1 MAESRGV
8 TLVVINSQ
16 LLQAGLSATHKFSV
30 EGGSIG
36 GSVEADWQLQDDKNS
51 VHSLHC
57 NIFFT
62 DTFFCLND
70 NCGITYINDASM
82 PIGRNKVVKLNEKDV
97 LNIGVYQ
104 IRVHFDDK
112 YTDEKILDLDGD
124 DTLDIE
130 IHSHKLLFQNE
141 TKNETKNNDDPLK
154 ALDSFERKLSS
165 KFSGAES
172 KQIKEKMEQDNVDY
186 LLAKDHGK
194 QGASIIVQAD
204 CERDESAAIYLK
216 TESKEKVKNIKTE
229 RLAIETP
236 LNCKTKGI
244 FRSKL
249 LSSYR
254 QLMGSELLH
263 TTNSNMAQKDSAMN
277 DKVLDLLE
285 DDIDSDF
292 NLYESALDS
301 GVNHLVAA
309 PLLRG
314 LGVQTGDL
322 NNLGEMQILSEEIGA
337 SLQAAIKGLLE
348 LHSQVENSRYGV
360 MNKNLQPIEDN
371 PLRLGL
377 SYEETVQTMFDVH
390 RSLVHLSAPSS
401 IAESLQTVKHHNESV
416 QIATSDALNQILRA
430 FSPEVLTRRFN
441 RYKRAGV
448 RINESEDAWAW
459 KMYQSYYSELTSNRQ
474 NGFEKLFW
482 EIFDQAYDKTL
493 REKQQEE

>member
-1 MAESRGV
+1 
-8 TLVVINSQ
+8 
-16 LLQAGLSATHKFSV
+16 
-30 EGGSIG
+30 
-36 GSVEADWQLQDDKNS
+36 
-51 VHSLHC
+51 
-57 NIFFT
+57 
-62 DTFFCLND
+62 
-70 NCGITYINDASM
+70 M
-82 PIGRNKVVKLNEKDV
+82 PIGKNKVVKLNKKDV
-97 LNIGVYQ
+97 LNIGIYQ

-112 YTDEKILDLDGD
+112 YTDAKILDLDGE
-124 DTLDIE
+124 DTLDID
-130 IHSHKLLFQNE
+130 IHSHKLLFTNE
-141 TKNETKNNDDPLK
+141 TKNEIKNNDDPLK
-154 ALDSFERKLSS
+154 ALDSVERELSS
-165 KFSGAES
+165 KFSGADS
-172 KQIKEKMEQDNVDY
+172 KQTKEKIEQDNVDY

-194 QGASIIVQAD
+194 QGASIMMQAD

-216 TESKEKVKNIKTE
+216 TESKEKSKSS
-229 RLAIETP
+229 AIETP
-236 LNCKTKGI
+236 LNCNTKGI

-254 QLMGSELLH
+254 QLMGSESLH

-285 DDIDSDF
+285 DDIDDIDEIDDNF
-292 NLYESALDS
+292 NLYEGDSALDN

-377 SYEETVQTMFDVH
+377 SYEQTVQTMFDVK

-416 QIATSDALNQILRA
+416 QMATSDALNQILHA

-441 RYKRAGV
+441 RYKRTGE